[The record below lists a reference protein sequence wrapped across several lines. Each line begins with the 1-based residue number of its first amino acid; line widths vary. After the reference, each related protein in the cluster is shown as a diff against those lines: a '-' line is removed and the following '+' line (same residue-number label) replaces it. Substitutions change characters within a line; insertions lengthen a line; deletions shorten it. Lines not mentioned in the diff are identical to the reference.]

1 VDNAG
6 RCGSSSDPIL
16 WCTLN
21 TDLMMIQVS
30 YRRSCDIETFKG
42 TNPKDKNPAKV
53 VTSETSR

>member
-1 VDNAG
+1 
-6 RCGSSSDPIL
+6 
-16 WCTLN
+16 
-21 TDLMMIQVS
+21 MIQVS